1 MSTYLQGNYDNIDGY
16 VSKENSYNFNLKNT
30 SKSYKQALDQ
40 SDQINCNFDQLE
52 ARIKGTSQI
61 RQTDEFASQIEQNK
75 ENISLIRKDSLD
87 TVLTDTTLAH
97 IKVHPND
104 IVKNGKNPDDLFTV
118 KIRANKKN
126 LEVIRNNANRIL
138 GQNQKVKGRRC
149 PNNYLGKSYVIF
161 ETSLGVDNRVK
172 KLHNQIVW

>member
-1 MSTYLQGNYDNIDGY
+1 MGSKNFNPKNDKIITKSMSTYLQGNYDNIDGY

-40 SDQINCNFDQLE
+40 SDHCNFDHLE
-52 ARIKGTSQI
+52 ARIKGTSQVH
-61 RQTDEFASQIEQNK
+61 EMNAVSQIEQNK

-138 GQNQKVKGRRC
+138 GQDNQKLKGKSKRFMNSAKT
-149 PNNYLGKSYVIF
+149 NNY
-161 ETSLGVDNRVK
+161 
-172 KLHNQIVW
+172 

>member
-1 MSTYLQGNYDNIDGY
+1 MGDH
-16 VSKENSYNFNLKNT
+16 
-30 SKSYKQALDQ
+30 
-40 SDQINCNFDQLE
+40 CNFDQLE

-61 RQTDEFASQIEQNK
+61 HQINEFASQIEQNK

-104 IVKNGKNPDDLFTV
+104 IIKNGRNPDDLFTV

-138 GQNQKVKGRRC
+138 GQDNQKLKGTNKRFM
-149 PNNYLGKSYVIF
+149 N
-161 ETSLGVDNRVK
+161 D
-172 KLHNQIVW
+172 